1 MAKTKATY
9 EWADRKRNFLG
20 LPWTFTRYRLTK
32 DKLMIITGCFNEEE
46 EEIRLYRIMDLTL
59 KRNLWQKI
67 IGCGT
72 IHCCSGDKT
81 APEFEIKRI
90 KKARDVKELLS
101 DLVEAAREN
110 RNVNVQEFI
119 QNSDA
124 CDLDTDSR
132 DRRRV
137 PPPMKQ

>member
-1 MAKTKATY
+1 MAKNSTIY

-20 LPWTFTRYRLTK
+20 LPWSFTRYRLTK
-32 DKLMIITGCFNEEE
+32 DKLMIITGCLSEEE

-59 KRNLWQKI
+59 KRNLWQKL

-90 KKARDVKELLS
+90 KNSRKVKELLS
-101 DLVEAAREN
+101 DLVEDARQR

-119 QNSDA
+119 QSMDA
-124 CDLDTDSR
+124 CDLDTDAGDTR
-132 DRRRV
+132 KA
-137 PPPMKQ
+137 PPPLRR